1 MEVGRYRC
9 CYKIGSGSFGEIYG
23 GIDVETNEKV
33 AIKLET
39 AKAQHPQVFYEAD
52 IYKVLQG
59 GMGIPSVRWTG
70 AVANF
75 NVLVLDLLG
84 PSLEDLF
91 IFCNRKFSLKTVL
104 MLADQMLNRIEY
116 VHSKSLLH
124 RDIKPE
130 NFLMGTGD
138 RANQVYL
145 IDYGLA
151 KKYRDPLSHSHI
163 SYREDK
169 DLTGTARYASVNTH
183 LGIEQSRRDDLE
195 SLGYVLLY
203 FLEGS
208 LPWQGLKAK
217 NKKLKYEKISE
228 KKTSMSIEEIC
239 KSHPVELATY
249 LHYCRSLRFV
259 DKPNYT
265 YARELFRELFNQQG
279 YQFDYV
285 FDWTL
290 LKYSKL
296 EKNKASYYL

>member
-1 MEVGRYRC
+1 MEFGKYRC
-9 CYKIGSGSFGEIYG
+9 CYKIGSGSFGEIYC
-23 GIDVETNEKV
+23 GIDVETDEKV

-39 AKAQHPQVFYEAD
+39 DKTHDPQVFYEAG

-59 GMGIPSVRWTG
+59 GLGFPNVRWTG
-70 AVANF
+70 TVANF
-75 NVLVLDLLG
+75 NVLVIDLLG

-130 NFLMGTGD
+130 NFLMGTGQK
-138 RANQVYL
+138 ANQVYL
-145 IDYGLA
+145 IDFGLS
-151 KKYRDPLSHSHI
+151 KKYRDPVSHYHI
-163 SYREDK
+163 PYREDK
-169 DLTGTARYASVNTH
+169 DLTGTARYASINTH

-228 KKTSMSIEEIC
+228 KKTSMSVEEIC
-239 KSHPVELATY
+239 ESHPSELVTY
-249 LHYCRSLRFV
+249 LRYCQTLRFI
-259 DKPNYT
+259 DKPDYM
-265 YARELFRELFNQQG
+265 YIRKLFRDLFYREG
-279 YQFDYV
+279 FEFDYV

-296 EKNKASYYL
+296 RRL